1 MIQAWIGQGN
11 RTKQTQGRVGMTE
24 QIISESKNTIRELT
38 VDELEAVSGAG
49 LPGAPRP
56 DTCGCPKPTS

>member
-1 MIQAWIGQGN
+1 
-11 RTKQTQGRVGMTE
+11 MTE